1 MAEYKASSS
10 SSQLASSAERTSTLP
25 IDAVHERADLAP
37 ALASDLAGDPLQ
49 DPLLLPDSELD
60 LDELDEL
67 ERLPFDLCPD
77 ADYSSE
83 EESDCE
89 HCGEGDLAHL
99 HLDGEQTAEEEL
111 SRGASTSFSI
121 CVGAVEVE
129 ADGPAFAL
137 ETAPPPVLWMI
148 ASFKTSVAFL
158 QLSKDG
164 RHARFML

>member
-1 MAEYKASSS
+1 MLFVSGPI
-10 SSQLASSAERTSTLP
+10 SQPT
-25 IDAVHERADLAP
+25 
-37 ALASDLAGDPLQ
+37 LASDLAGDPSW
-49 DPLLLPDSELD
+49 DPLPLPDSEPD
-60 LDELDEL
+60 PNELDEL

-77 ADYSSE
+77 ANSSSE

-99 HLDGEQTAEEEL
+99 HLDGEWTAEEEV
-111 SRGASTSFSI
+111 SGGASASFSI

-129 ADGPAFAL
+129 VDGPAL
-137 ETAPPPVLWMI
+137 TVETAPPPVLWMI

-164 RHARFML
+164 RHAGFML